1 MWTNWKK
8 DLKEI
13 AGGITAVAH
22 AAWELGTDWWDIS
35 SAKQKWVVV
44 IVGAIVLLSLSRCA
58 SAATAD
64 SNYGVWYSEAQ
75 PGISYI
81 CHMEQGVEVTGE
93 IMTCLVGVIIGPG
106 AHMVEGDVI
115 HCAVTGM
122 KKFEGEMKPSI
133 ECDGYEALQSKLRGV

>member
-58 SAATAD
+58 SAEDAPD
-64 SNYGVWYSEAQ
+64 SNFGLLMSGSTMWACYTSNGLPVSGTVYTCLLLEAAGQ
-75 PGISYI
+75 GLFITQGRVGF
-81 CHMEQGVEVTGE
+81 CTVQGVTAEGTPEFVCGSYADME
-93 IMTCLVGVIIGPG
+93 KLNIGV
-106 AHMVEGDVI
+106 
-115 HCAVTGM
+115 
-122 KKFEGEMKPSI
+122 
-133 ECDGYEALQSKLRGV
+133 